1 MNAVVN
7 PTTTKNLK
15 GIQIVDPLAAGATNA
30 TAVTVEVY
38 GDTAPGS
45 YFLQACADG
54 EKQLHE
60 GNEADNCL
68 TSPSPITV
76 SPVPDIV
83 MTAIGNPP
91 ATVVA
96 GQGFPAAT
104 TYSVTN
110 AGAVAALPST
120 AKFSLVSSVVG
131 AIPIA
136 LKGTVP
142 ADLALP
148 GLNPAQVFN
157 HAVSLNVRA
166 NTPPGSY
173 TLLGCA
179 DSGKVVAET
188 NEDDNCKA
196 SATTVQVTG
205 LPDLIVTVKLAAA
218 LVTVPKGGTV
228 PITVVVK
235 NLGFANAAASTV
247 KLSLVVAPGTAAPIK
262 TLLESPVPAVA
273 QAGKQTVPVTVTI
286 PSSGVL
292 PGDYV
297 VVGCVDSAKLVP
309 ETTDENNCGTSV
321 GIIQVQ

>member
-1 MNAVVN
+1 
-7 PTTTKNLK
+7 
-15 GIQIVDPLAAGATNA
+15 
-30 TAVTVEVY
+30 
-38 GDTAPGS
+38 
-45 YFLQACADG
+45 
-54 EKQLHE
+54 
-60 GNEADNCL
+60 
-68 TSPSPITV
+68 
-76 SPVPDIV
+76 
-83 MTAIGNPP
+83 MTAIGNP

-96 GQGFPAAT
+96 GQSFPAAT
-104 TYSVTN
+104 SYSVTN
-110 AGAVAALPST
+110 GGAVAALPST

-131 AIPIA
+131 AIPIS
-136 LKGTVP
+136 LKGIVP
-142 ADLALP
+142 ADLDVP

-157 HAVSLNVRA
+157 HTVSLKVRA
-166 NTPPGSY
+166 ETPPGSY

-179 DSGKVVAET
+179 DSGKVIAET

-205 LPDLIVTVKLAAA
+205 LPDLTATVKLGAPS
-218 LVTVPKGGTV
+218 VTVARGGTL

-235 NLGFANAAASTV
+235 NQGFANAPASAV

-273 QAGKQTVPVTVTI
+273 QAGKATVPVTVTI
-286 PSSGVL
+286 PSSVP

-309 ETTDENNCGTSV
+309 ETSDENNCGTSA